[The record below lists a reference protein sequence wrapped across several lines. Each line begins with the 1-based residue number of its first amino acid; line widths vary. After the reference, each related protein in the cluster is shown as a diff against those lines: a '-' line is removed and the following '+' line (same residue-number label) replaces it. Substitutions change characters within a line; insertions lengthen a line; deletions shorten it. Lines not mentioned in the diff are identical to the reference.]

1 MSGDD
6 PPSEPGAPDGR
17 DEGPESSPAAD
28 RGSAD
33 DPTPNT
39 DSDPTPTADS
49 DSDSEAVAGPTA
61 EMERLLA
68 EFDALAETVDSPAE
82 RERVRAARRA
92 AVVAA
97 REAGVFGRVIRGFDR
112 ADLAEAFLGAV
123 LFGVPMFV
131 EGGTNEVGHHLAAHP
146 LSLVGTV
153 AGAVGLVIGILY
165 VADIQDVRIHEP
177 LFGVVPRRLV
187 GVLGVSAVTAVVVMT
202 AWGRVDWATP
212 VLAVADVT
220 VAFVPMSVGAALG
233 DILPGS

>member
-1 MSGDD
+1 MSAND
-6 PPSEPGAPDGR
+6 PPSEPGGPDGG
-17 DEGPESSPAAD
+17 DDPAAA
-28 RGSAD
+28 G
-33 DPTPNT
+33 DPEAAVDST
-39 DSDPTPTADS
+39 D
-49 DSDSEAVAGPTA
+49 

-82 RERVRAARRA
+82 RERVRSARRA

-97 REAGVFGRVIRGFDR
+97 HEAGAFGRVIRGFDR
-112 ADLAEAFLGAV
+112 ADLAEAFLGSV
-123 LFGVPMFV
+123 LFGIPMFV

-146 LSLVGTV
+146 ISLVGTV
-153 AGAVGLVIGILY
+153 VGAVGLVIGILY

-177 LFGVVPRRLV
+177 FFGFVPRRLV

-212 VLAVADVT
+212 ILALADVV
-220 VAFVPMSVGAALG
+220 VAFAPMSVGAALG

>member
-1 MSGDD
+1 MSDD
-6 PPSEPGAPDGR
+6 PASEPGGDGPGAP
-17 DEGPESSPAAD
+17 
-28 RGSAD
+28 
-33 DPTPNT
+33 T
-39 DSDPTPTADS
+39 DSTVEPADS
-49 DSDSEAVAGPTA
+49 SAASGSTA

-153 AGAVGLVIGILY
+153 AGAVALVIGILY